1 MRALQP
7 WTGLTSLRKEM
18 ERLFDRFWEGDF
30 PEVVP
35 VGEWSPRLDLSET
48 KDVLVVRAEIPG
60 IEAKDVQISLQ
71 DQVLTIKGEKKQEKE
86 EKDEH
91 HYRMERSHGVFAR
104 SLRLPVLVERE
115 KVTAKFKN
123 GVLTITLPKGPSA
136 KETTIPVKAE

>member
-18 ERLFDRFWEGDF
+18 ERLFDRFWEGDL
-30 PEVVP
+30 PELLP

-48 KDVLVVRAEIPG
+48 KDALVVRTEIPG
-60 IEAKDVQISLQ
+60 IDPKEVQVSLQ
-71 DQVLTIKGEKKQEKE
+71 EQVLTIKGEKKQEKE

-91 HYRMERSHGVFAR
+91 HYRMERSYGVFAR
-104 SLRLPVLVERE
+104 SVRLPAPVERE

-123 GVLTITLPKGPSA
+123 GLLTITLPKAPAA
-136 KETTIPVKAE
+136 KETTIQVKAE

>member
-30 PEVVP
+30 HEMVP

-48 KDVLVVRAEIPG
+48 KDALIVRAEIPG
-60 IEAKDVQISLQ
+60 LEAKDVQISLQ
-71 DQVLTIKGEKKQEKE
+71 EQILTIKGEKKQEKE

-91 HYRMERSHGVFAR
+91 HYRMERSYGVFAR
-104 SLRLPVLVERE
+104 SLRLPVPVDQE
-115 KVTAKFKN
+115 KVTARFKN
-123 GVLTITLPKGPSA
+123 GLLTIALPKAPSA
-136 KETTIPVKAE
+136 KGVTIQVKGE

>member
-18 ERLFDRFWEGDF
+18 ERLFDRFWESDL
-30 PEVVP
+30 PELAP
-35 VGEWSPRLDLSET
+35 VGEWTPRLDLSET
-48 KDVLVVRAEIPG
+48 KETLVVRAEIPG
-60 IEAKDVQISLQ
+60 LEAKDVQISLQ

-91 HYRMERSHGVFAR
+91 HYRMERSYGVFAR
-104 SLRLPVLVERE
+104 SLRLPVAVDRE

-123 GVLTITLPKGPSA
+123 GVLTIALPKAPSA
-136 KETTIPVKAE
+136 KGTTIQVKGE